1 VADRRSAPLSFDR
14 TRRLSSRSS
23 SSFSTV
29 LTGSLTLLP
38 MPCTDD
44 RCTHTSFRFPKF
56 STPGTG
62 GLLGRAGP
70 GHAQNWWMASQHGR
84 TEREPEQSS
93 VPGGGAG
100 PANGESSS
108 GPSRGTWEED
118 DTHTHTHTSLPV
130 SGPGTREWE
139 CVLAL

>member
-23 SSFSTV
+23 SSFSPV

-44 RCTHTSFRFPKF
+44 RCTHTHLVSFSKVFYSGHGR
-56 STPGTG
+56 SARLGLGMRRTG
-62 GLLGRAGP
+62 GWHRSTA
-70 GHAQNWWMASQHGR
+70 
-84 TEREPEQSS
+84 EREPEQSS
-93 VPGGGAG
+93 VPRG
-100 PANGESSS
+100 PANGASSS